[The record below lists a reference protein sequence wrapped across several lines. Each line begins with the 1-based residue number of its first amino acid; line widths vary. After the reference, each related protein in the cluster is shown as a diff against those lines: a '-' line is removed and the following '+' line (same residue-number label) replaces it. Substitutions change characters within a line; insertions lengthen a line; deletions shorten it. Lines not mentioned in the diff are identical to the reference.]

1 MRPISPPAS
10 APAFR
15 GCDLLFRTLM
25 KPAAL
30 LLALSLPAFA
40 NDADLAK
47 QLANPISSLISVP
60 VQGNLDFGMGP
71 GDGSKFTMNI
81 QPVIPFGLNEDWN
94 VISRTILPV
103 VDQEGIA
110 LGGANDAFGLG
121 DTVQSFF
128 FSPKSSDP
136 IWGIGPVFLLPTA
149 TDSLLGGEKWGAGP
163 TGVILKQSGPWT
175 YGALANHIWDFAGD
189 DSRASVNATFLQPFV
204 SYITETKTT
213 FSLNTETTY
222 DWQRE
227 QWNIPLNFV
236 VSQLLKVGDQ
246 PIQLSGGV
254 RYYLETPDGGPE
266 WGLRFAVTWLFPKG

>member
-1 MRPISPPAS
+1 MKSLQILVPPA
-10 APAFR
+10 
-15 GCDLLFRTLM
+15 
-25 KPAAL
+25 
-30 LLALSLPAFA
+30 LLALSLPALA

-47 QLANPISSLISVP
+47 QLANPVASLISVP

-71 GDGSKFTMNI
+71 GDGSKFTTNI
-81 QPVIPFGLNEDWN
+81 QPVIPFGLNDDWN

-103 VDQEGIA
+103 IDQEGIA

-149 TDSLLGGEKWGAGP
+149 TDSLLGSEKWGAGP
-163 TGVILKQSGPWT
+163 TGVVLKQSGPWT
-175 YGALANHIWDFAGD
+175 YGALANHLWDFAGD
-189 DSRASVNATFLQPFV
+189 GSRASVNATFLQPFV
-204 SYITETKTT
+204 SYITDTKTT
-213 FSLNTETTY
+213 FTLNSESTY

-227 QWNIPLNFV
+227 QWNIPLNFI
-236 VSQLLKVGDQ
+236 VSQLLKIGDQ
-246 PIQLSGGV
+246 PLQLSGGV

>member
-1 MRPISPPAS
+1 MKSLQILIPPA
-10 APAFR
+10 
-15 GCDLLFRTLM
+15 
-25 KPAAL
+25 
-30 LLALSLPAFA
+30 LLALSLPALA

-47 QLANPISSLISVP
+47 QLANPVASLISVP

-71 GDGSKFTMNI
+71 GDGSKFTTNI
-81 QPVIPFGLNEDWN
+81 QPVIPFGLNDDWN

-103 VDQEGIA
+103 IDQEGIA

-149 TDSLLGGEKWGAGP
+149 TDSLLGSEKWGAGP
-163 TGVILKQSGPWT
+163 TGVVLKQSGPWT
-175 YGALANHIWDFAGD
+175 YGALANHLWDFAGD

-204 SYITETKTT
+204 SYITDTKTT
-213 FSLNTETTY
+213 FTLNSEATY

-227 QWNIPLNFV
+227 QWNIPLNFI
-236 VSQLLKVGDQ
+236 VSQLLKIGDQ
-246 PIQLSGGV
+246 PLQLSGGV

>member
-1 MRPISPPAS
+1 MPHSENPLPPY
-10 APAFR
+10 PPFP
-15 GCDLLFRTLM
+15 M

-30 LLALSLPAFA
+30 LLALSLPAIA

-94 VISRTILPV
+94 IISRTILPV

-149 TDSLLGGEKWGAGP
+149 TDSFLGTEKWGAGP

-175 YGALANHIWDFAGD
+175 YGALANHLWDFAGD
-189 DSRASVNATFLQPFV
+189 DGRASVNATFLQPFV

-213 FSLNTETTY
+213 FTLNAESTY

-227 QWNIPLNFV
+227 QWNIPLNLI
-236 VSQLLKVGDQ
+236 VSQLMKVGSQ
-246 PIQLSGGV
+246 PIQLSAGV
-254 RYYLETPDGGPE
+254 RYYVEKPDGGPE